1 MRNACFAIT
10 AEEEATVAQRYQRE
24 IEEILGQSGDDEP
37 DSGAERAKPSRAPRR
52 RARSPRRSLGSLL
65 RLTPGRLLLA
75 GVALLILS
83 VLLKALD
90 APGVTPFLWA
100 SVVLFV
106 FAYVSYF
113 TRPRRTVERRWRGQ
127 LMDDPQPA
135 GPFSRLWR
143 WITGG

>member
-1 MRNACFAIT
+1 M
-10 AEEEATVAQRYQRE
+10 AQRYQRE
-24 IEEILGQSGDDEP
+24 IEEILGQTGEDEMGSG
-37 DSGAERAKPSRAPRR
+37 GERVKTPNAPRR
-52 RARSPRRSLGSLL
+52 TSRSPRRRLGAFI
-65 RLTPGRLLLA
+65 RLTPGRLLVT
-75 GVALLILS
+75 GIGLLLLS

-106 FAYVSYF
+106 FAYVVYF
-113 TRPRRTVERRWRGQ
+113 TKPRRTVERRWRGQ
-127 LMDDPQPA
+127 PMDDPQPA

>member
-1 MRNACFAIT
+1 M
-10 AEEEATVAQRYQRE
+10 AQRYQRE
-24 IEEILGQSGDDEP
+24 IEEILGQTGEDEP
-37 DSGAERAKPSRAPRR
+37 GSGGERVKTPNAPRR
-52 RARSPRRSLGSLL
+52 ASRSPRRRLGAFI
-65 RLTPGRLLLA
+65 RLTPGRLLVA
-75 GVALLILS
+75 GIGLLILS

-106 FAYVSYF
+106 FAYVVYF

-127 LMDDPQPA
+127 PMDDPQPA

>member
-1 MRNACFAIT
+1 M
-10 AEEEATVAQRYQRE
+10 AQRYQRE
-24 IEEILGQSGDDEP
+24 IEEILGQTGEDEP
-37 DSGAERAKPSRAPRR
+37 GAGGERVKTPNAPRR
-52 RARSPRRSLGSLL
+52 ASRSLRRRLGAFI
-65 RLTPGRLLLA
+65 RLTPGRLLVA
-75 GVALLILS
+75 GIGLLILS

-106 FAYVSYF
+106 FAYVVYF

-127 LMDDPQPA
+127 PMDDPQPA

>member
-1 MRNACFAIT
+1 M
-10 AEEEATVAQRYQRE
+10 AQRYQRE
-24 IEEILGQSGDDEP
+24 IEEILGQSGEQGE
-37 DSGAERAKPSRAPRR
+37 GAGSDGSQPP
-52 RARSPRRSLGSLL
+52 RSPRRVARAARGPRLGRFIRPTS
-65 RLTPGRLLLA
+65 GRLLLA
-75 GVALLILS
+75 GITLLVLS

-106 FAYVSYF
+106 FAYVAYF

-127 LMDDPQPA
+127 PMDDPQPA
-135 GPFSRLWR
+135 GPLSRLWR

>member
-1 MRNACFAIT
+1 M
-10 AEEEATVAQRYQRE
+10 AQRYQRE
-24 IEEILGQSGDDEP
+24 IEEILGQTGEDGEGAGP
-37 DSGAERAKPSRAPRR
+37 DGSKPPRTQSRVSRPRG
-52 RARSPRRSLGSLL
+52 PGLGRFL
-65 RLTPGRLLLA
+65 RPTSGRLLLA
-75 GVALLILS
+75 GIVLLVLS

-106 FAYVSYF
+106 FAYVVYF

-127 LMDDPQPA
+127 PMDDPQPA
-135 GPFSRLWR
+135 GPLSRLWR

>member
-1 MRNACFAIT
+1 M
-10 AEEEATVAQRYQRE
+10 AQRYQRE
-24 IEEILGQSGDDEP
+24 IEEILGQAGEEGSGGRSDG
-37 DSGAERAKPSRAPRR
+37 SKPPRGPRR
-52 RARSPRRSLGSLL
+52 ASRSPRRGLGAFI
-65 RLTPGRLLLA
+65 RPTPGRLLLA
-75 GVALLILS
+75 GIVLLVLS

-106 FAYVSYF
+106 FAYVVYF

-127 LMDDPQPA
+127 PMDDPQPA
-135 GPFSRLWR
+135 GPLSRLWR

>member
-1 MRNACFAIT
+1 M
-10 AEEEATVAQRYQRE
+10 AQRYQRE
-24 IEEILGQSGDDEP
+24 IEEILGQTGEEEGAGP
-37 DSGAERAKPSRAPRR
+37 DGSPKPRASR
-52 RARSPRRSLGSLL
+52 RASRSRGPGLGRFIRPTS
-65 RLTPGRLLLA
+65 GRLLLA
-75 GVALLILS
+75 GIVLLVLS

-106 FAYVSYF
+106 FAYVVYF

-127 LMDDPQPA
+127 PMDDPQPA
-135 GPFSRLWR
+135 GPLSRLWR

>member
-1 MRNACFAIT
+1 M
-10 AEEEATVAQRYQRE
+10 AQRYQRE
-24 IEEILGQSGDDEP
+24 IEEILGQAGEDGQGAGP
-37 DSGAERAKPSRAPRR
+37 DGSKRPRTRNRVSRPRG
-52 RARSPRRSLGSLL
+52 PRLGRFL
-65 RLTPGRLLLA
+65 RPTSGRLLLA
-75 GVALLILS
+75 GIVLLVLS

-106 FAYVSYF
+106 FAYVAYF

-127 LMDDPQPA
+127 PMDDPQPA
-135 GPFSRLWR
+135 GPLSRLWR

>member
-1 MRNACFAIT
+1 M
-10 AEEEATVAQRYQRE
+10 AQRYQRE
-24 IEEILGQSGDDEP
+24 IEEILGEAGEEGVGSDG
-37 DSGAERAKPSRAPRR
+37 SKPPRSPRRVARAPRR
-52 RARSPRRSLGSLL
+52 RLARLVRPTS
-65 RLTPGRLLLA
+65 GRLLLA
-75 GVALLILS
+75 GIVLLILAV
-83 VLLKALD
+83 VLNALD
-90 APGVTPFLWA
+90 APGVRPFFWA

-127 LMDDPQPA
+127 PMDDPEPA

>member
-1 MRNACFAIT
+1 M
-10 AEEEATVAQRYQRE
+10 AQRYQRE
-24 IEEILGQSGDDEP
+24 IEEILGQAGEQGE
-37 DSGAERAKPSRAPRR
+37 GAGSDGSKPPRRPRRVAHAPRR
-52 RARSPRRSLGSLL
+52 RLG
-65 RLTPGRLLLA
+65 RLVRPTSGRLLLA
-75 GVALLILS
+75 GIVLFVLSILLR
-83 VLLKALD
+83 ALD

-106 FAYVSYF
+106 FAYVAYF

-127 LMDDPQPA
+127 PMDDPQPA